1 MNKPQPPRPA
11 PPATADRRQERPLE
25 GMPAQ
30 RAVRTAQRPK
40 AEQDTPRAR
49 VERAWAL
56 HPLVGMVRHR
66 RRLTFYSGLHSMI
79 RAGLPLNIAL
89 SDLSRGAATD
99 PFSQAV
105 AEVNKAVGAGSGLA
119 QAMRRH
125 PVWFEPWVVESIE
138 VAEVSGT
145 LDQALMRIIQGLED
159 TQRLRRRTL
168 SLCIYPAYLLVA
180 FIVGGS
186 ALDGARGVMAAGS
199 QSVLGSSLAYAF
211 LLRIFQVTSI
221 GLAIAGAPLAIA
233 ALGLEEKWAR
243 FRLKL
248 PLLGGFHRQL
258 QASRFCQVLG
268 SSIAAGLEV
277 ARSLRMATSATQNPA
292 LLARAEQVVQ
302 QLQDGATL
310 TDGVESLGLLEG
322 ESLRRIA
329 IGERTG
335 NLDSILQHLAREHS
349 EAGMRKLQTLVFALI
364 AVMAVIL
371 FASSVASIFSMQS
384 DYFRKLEDLSHG

>member
-11 PPATADRRQERPLE
+11 PPASADRRQERSPD
-25 GMPAQ
+25 GVPGT
-30 RAVRTAQRPK
+30 RPVRTAQRTRVK
-40 AEQDTPRAR
+40 DTPRAR

-66 RRLTFYSGLHSMI
+66 RKLTFYQGLHTML
-79 RAGLPLNIAL
+79 RAGIPLNIAF

-99 PFSQAV
+99 PFRQAV
-105 AEVNKAVGAGSGLA
+105 AEVGKAVGAGAGLA
-119 QAMRRH
+119 QAMQRH
-125 PVWFEPWVVESIE
+125 PVWFEPWVVGAIE
-138 VAEVSGT
+138 AAEVSGT
-145 LDQALMRIIQGLED
+145 LEQALARIIQGLED
-159 TQRLRRRTL
+159 THRLRQRTL

-186 ALDGARGVMAAGS
+186 ALDGARRVMGAGS
-199 QSVLGSSLAYAF
+199 QSSLSGALAYALF
-211 LLRIFQVTSI
+211 IRSLQVTLI

-243 FRLKL
+243 LRLKL

-268 SSIAAGLEV
+268 SSIGAGLEV
-277 ARSLRMATSATQNPA
+277 ARSLRMAITSTQNPV
-292 LLARAEQVVQ
+292 LQARTEQVVQ
-302 QLQDGATL
+302 QVQDGATL

-322 ESLRRIA
+322 ESLRRIS

-335 NLDSILQHLAREHS
+335 HIEPIFQQLAREHS
-349 EAGMRKLQTLVFALI
+349 EAGMRKLQTLIFALI
-364 AVMAVIL
+364 AVMVVLL

-384 DYFRKLEDLSHG
+384 DYFRQLEDLSRG